1 MPEYPALGSRAVA
14 VSKKQRIHEVC
25 VFLTC
30 PRKCPSLGKNH
41 ILRGIQHMFRRV
53 VINYY
58 SIVLYVP
65 TVETKKNSFRITFR
79 VTGLSVSLTLRND
92 TFPLASRT
100 QILLHDSCPRIFIG
114 LLGKFLKRR
123 LHINLVVATTM
134 ELQIVISATLP
145 SSLRNLRQDGR
156 TKTAFFP
163 IRCKTLLEWC
173 KTLLDWGKS
182 LTTYTVPLGIGLCS

>member
-1 MPEYPALGSRAVA
+1 
-14 VSKKQRIHEVC
+14 
-25 VFLTC
+25 
-30 PRKCPSLGKNH
+30 
-41 ILRGIQHMFRRV
+41 
-53 VINYY
+53 
-58 SIVLYVP
+58 
-65 TVETKKNSFRITFR
+65 
-79 VTGLSVSLTLRND
+79 
-92 TFPLASRT
+92 
-100 QILLHDSCPRIFIG
+100 
-114 LLGKFLKRR
+114 LGKFLKRR

>member
-1 MPEYPALGSRAVA
+1 
-14 VSKKQRIHEVC
+14 
-25 VFLTC
+25 
-30 PRKCPSLGKNH
+30 
-41 ILRGIQHMFRRV
+41 MFRRV